1 MRLLNKAVVMAL
13 LVGFGAGMGHAQGK
27 LALPSDSDINLVVL
41 QADAA
46 MDEYRAAA
54 GQEETLM
61 GKAGADAASR
71 DKVLL
76 GAWDYASKGFKS
88 RPQTFN
94 SELGFEIV
102 LVLDDAARNTALCG
116 GVALSA
122 EKNGAAEGGRS
133 WLRLAATRRLICMR
147 RARAFPPCTGSIWR
161 RSRRRRRALR

>member
-1 MRLLNKAVVMAL
+1 MRRRNKAVVMAL
-13 LVGFGAGMGHAQGK
+13 LVGLGAGKGHAQGK
-27 LALPSDSDINLVVL
+27 VALPSDSDINLVVL

-46 MDEYRAAA
+46 MEDYRAAA

-61 GKAGADAASR
+61 GKAGSDAVSR

-116 GVALSA
+116 GAALSA
-122 EKNGAAEGGRS
+122 GKNGGDGGRAE
-133 WLRLAATRRLICMR
+133 LAKACSDSSTHLH
-147 RARAFPPCTGSIWR
+147 AASQ
-161 RSRRRRRALR
+161 SVSALYRQYLEAGQAAKACP

>member
-1 MRLLNKAVVMAL
+1 MRLLNKAIVMAL
-13 LVGFGAGMGHAQGK
+13 LVGFGAGTGYAQGK
-27 LALPSDSDINLVVL
+27 VALPSDSEINLVVL

-46 MDEYRAAA
+46 MEEYRAAA
-54 GQEETLM
+54 GQEETVM
-61 GKAGADAASR
+61 GNAGADAASR

-116 GVALSA
+116 GAVLSA
-122 EKNGAAEGGRS
+122 EKNGGVGGRAE
-133 WLRLAATRRLICMR
+133 LAKACGDASTHLH
-147 RARAFPPCTGSIWR
+147 AASQ
-161 RSRRRRRALR
+161 SVSALYRQYLEAEQAAKACL

>member
-1 MRLLNKAVVMAL
+1 MRLLNKAIVMAL
-13 LVGFGAGMGHAQGK
+13 LVGFGAGTGYAQGK
-27 LALPSDSDINLVVL
+27 VALPSDSEINLVVL

-46 MDEYRAAA
+46 MEEYRAVA
-54 GQEETLM
+54 GQEETVM
-61 GKAGADAASR
+61 GNAGADAASR

-116 GVALSA
+116 GAVLSA
-122 EKNGAAEGGRS
+122 EKNGGVGGRAE
-133 WLRLAATRRLICMR
+133 LAKACGDASTHLH
-147 RARAFPPCTGSIWR
+147 AASQ
-161 RSRRRRRALR
+161 SVSALYRQYLEAEQAAKACL

>member
-27 LALPSDSDINLVVL
+27 LGLPSDSDINLVVL

-46 MDEYRAAA
+46 MDEYRTAA
-54 GQEETLM
+54 GREETLI

-102 LVLDDAARNTALCG
+102 LDDAARNTALCG
-116 GVALSA
+116 GAALSA
-122 EKNGAAEGGRS
+122 GKNGADGGRAE
-133 WLRLAATRRLICMR
+133 LAKACSDASTHLH
-147 RARAFPPCTGSIWR
+147 AASQ
-161 RSRRRRRALR
+161 SVSALYRQYLEAEQAAKACP

>member
-27 LALPSDSDINLVVL
+27 VALPSDSDINLVVL

-76 GAWDYASKGFKS
+76 GAWDYASRGFKS

-102 LVLDDAARNTALCG
+102 LVLDDAARNTALCDG
-116 GVALSA
+116 AALSA
-122 EKNGAAEGGRS
+122 QKNGGDGGRAE
-133 WLRLAATRRLICMR
+133 LAKTCSDASTHLH
-147 RARAFPPCTGSIWR
+147 AASQ
-161 RSRRRRRALR
+161 SVSALYRQYLEAEQAAKACP

>member
-27 LALPSDSDINLVVL
+27 LGLPSDSDINLVVL

-54 GQEETLM
+54 LQEETLM

-76 GAWDYASKGFKS
+76 GAWDYASRGFKS

-102 LVLDDAARNTALCG
+102 LVLDDAARNTALCDG
-116 GVALSA
+116 SALWA
-122 EKNGAAEGGRS
+122 GKNGADAGRAE
-133 WLRLAATRRLICMR
+133 LAKACSDASTHLH
-147 RARAFPPCTGSIWR
+147 AASQ
-161 RSRRRRRALR
+161 SVSALYRQYLEAEQAAKACP

>member
-1 MRLLNKAVVMAL
+1 MRLLNKAAVMAL

-27 LALPSDSDINLVVL
+27 LGLPSDSDINLVVL

-54 GQEETLM
+54 LQEETLM

-122 EKNGAAEGGRS
+122 EKNGGGGRAE
-133 WLRLAATRRLICMR
+133 LAKTCSDASTHLH
-147 RARAFPPCTGSIWR
+147 AASQ
-161 RSRRRRRALR
+161 SVSALYRQYLEAEQAAKACP